1 VTWPRPGAR
10 RLIGAGLLLPGLL
23 LSHPVDTT
31 AETST
36 ANTPPKRIAAK
47 DLTAKAQSPKASAA
61 KKHAA
66 KSPPVKTSPAK
77 TPLMKSQPVPKGKA
91 GGSAATPH
99 PGERCVHLVRSG
111 DTIFRVAAQYHVPQQ
126 SIITDNQLGA
136 AGTLKAGQ
144 RITVPGCKKGGSLR
158 AETGPGPA
166 VEIESGLLLAR
177 VGPNRIPTRLFVAV
191 PEFGAQAIEFAWPVE
206 GMLASGFGKRRMGWH
221 AGIDIKADMGTPV
234 LAAAA
239 GTVSFSGWSA
249 SYGRLVKIQHPN
261 GFVTV
266 YAHNNE
272 NLVQIG
278 DEVEAGKMI
287 ATVGRSGKASD
298 YHLHFEIRRE
308 AMAFNPMFLLEG
320 RDHTP
325 VFASTPTEPPET
337 AEPLETGEPLDEP
350 EVDDDAR
357 SNVEEPTP

>member
-23 LSHPVDTT
+23 LSHPLDTA

-36 ANTPPKRIAAK
+36 VKTPPKRIAAK
-47 DLTAKAQSPKASAA
+47 ELPSKTQSPKAPPAKKLAA
-61 KKHAA
+61 KTQ
-66 KSPPVKTSPAK
+66 PVKTPLAK
-77 TPLMKSQPVPKGKA
+77 TPLTKNQPVKKIKTGA
-91 GGSAATPH
+91 SAATPS
-99 PGERCVHLVRSG
+99 PDERCVHLVLGG
-111 DTIFRVAAQYHVPQQ
+111 DTVFRVAAQYHAPREG
-126 SIITDNQLGA
+126 IITGNQLGA
-136 AGTLKAGQ
+136 AGTLKVGQ
-144 RITVPGCKKGGSLR
+144 RISVPGCKKGGGLR
-158 AETGPGPA
+158 AEAPRQAPA
-166 VEIESGLLLAR
+166 VELENGLFLAR

-191 PEFGAQAIEFAWPVE
+191 PEFGVRAIEFAWPVE

-234 LAAAA
+234 LAAAG

-266 YAHNNE
+266 YAHNSE

-278 DEVEAGKMI
+278 DEVEAGRMI
-287 ATVGRSGKASD
+287 ATVGRSGRASD
-298 YHLHFEIRRE
+298 HHLHFEIRRDE
-308 AMAFNPMFLLEG
+308 MAFNPLFLLEG

-325 VFASTPTEPPET
+325 VFASTL
-337 AEPLETGEPLDEP
+337 AEPLETAELLDE
-350 EVDDDAR
+350 EVDDDVR
-357 SNVEEPTP
+357 E

>member
-23 LSHPVDTT
+23 LTHPLDTA
-31 AETST
+31 AEPST
-36 ANTPPKRIAAK
+36 VKTPPKRIAAK
-47 DLTAKAQSPKASAA
+47 ELPAKTQPPKASPA
-61 KKHAA
+61 KKLAA
-66 KSPPVKTSPAK
+66 KSQPVKTLPAK
-77 TPLMKSQPVPKGKA
+77 TPLMKSQPAKKGKA
-91 GGSAATPH
+91 GASAAMPS
-99 PGERCVHLVRSG
+99 PDERCVHLVRSG
-111 DTIFRVAAQYHVPQQ
+111 DTIFRVAAQYHVPRQ
-126 SIITDNQLGA
+126 SIITGNQLSA
-136 AGTLKAGQ
+136 AATLKAGQ
-144 RITVPGCKKGGSLR
+144 RISVPGCKKGGSLR
-158 AETGPGPA
+158 AEAPGPGPA
-166 VEIESGLLLAR
+166 VEIENGLLLAR

-206 GMLASGFGKRRMGWH
+206 GALASAFGKRRMGWH

-287 ATVGRSGKASD
+287 ATVGRSGRASD
-298 YHLHFEIRRE
+298 HHLHFEIRRE
-308 AMAFNPMFLLEG
+308 GMAFNPLFLLEG
-320 RDHTP
+320 RDHTS
-325 VFASTPTEPPET
+325 VFAGTPAEPPET
-337 AEPLETGEPLDEP
+337 AEPLDE
-350 EVDDDAR
+350 EVDDDVR
-357 SNVEEPTP
+357 E

>member
-23 LSHPVDTT
+23 LSHPLDTT

-36 ANTPPKRIAAK
+36 AKTSPKRTAPKDLAAKTQPPKA
-47 DLTAKAQSPKASAA
+47 PPA
-61 KKHAA
+61 KKLAA
-66 KSPPVKTSPAK
+66 KSAPVKTSPAK
-77 TPLMKSQPVPKGKA
+77 TPRVKSQPVQKGQA
-91 GGSAATPH
+91 GASAATPS
-99 PGERCVHLVRSG
+99 PGERCLHLVRSG
-111 DTIFRVAAQYHVPQQ
+111 DTIFRVAAQYHVPRQN
-126 SIITDNQLGA
+126 IITGNQLSA

-144 RITVPGCKKGGSLR
+144 RITVPGCKKGGSFR
-158 AETGPGPA
+158 AEAPGPGPA
-166 VEIESGLLLAR
+166 VEIENGLLLAR

-249 SYGRLVKIQHPN
+249 SYGRLVKVQHPN

-278 DEVEAGKMI
+278 DEVESGKMI
-287 ATVGRSGKASD
+287 ATVGRSGRASD
-298 YHLHFEIRRE
+298 CHLHFEIRRE
-308 AMAFNPMFLLEG
+308 GMAFNPLFLLEG

-325 VFASTPTEPPET
+325 VFASTPAESPET
-337 AEPLETGEPLDEP
+337 AEPLDEP
-350 EVDDDAR
+350 EVDDDPR
-357 SNVEEPTP
+357 ESNVEEPTP

>member
-1 VTWPRPGAR
+1 M
-10 RLIGAGLLLPGLL
+10 
-23 LSHPVDTT
+23 
-31 AETST
+31 
-36 ANTPPKRIAAK
+36 RIN
-47 DLTAKAQSPKASAA
+47 
-61 KKHAA
+61 
-66 KSPPVKTSPAK
+66 
-77 TPLMKSQPVPKGKA
+77 
-91 GGSAATPH
+91 SAATPS
-99 PGERCVHLVRSG
+99 PDERCVHLVRSG
-111 DTIFRVAAQYHVPQQ
+111 DTVFRVAAQYHAPREG
-126 SIITDNQLGA
+126 IITGNQLGA
-136 AGTLKAGQ
+136 AGTLKVGQ
-144 RITVPGCKKGGSLR
+144 RISVPGCKGGAGLR
-158 AETGPGPA
+158 AEAPRPAPA
-166 VEIESGLLLAR
+166 VELETGLLLAR

-266 YAHNNE
+266 YAHNSE

-287 ATVGRSGKASD
+287 ATVGRSGRASD
-298 YHLHFEIRRE
+298 HHLHFEIRRE
-308 AMAFNPMFLLEG
+308 GMAFNPLFLLEG

-325 VFASTPTEPPET
+325 VFASTPAMLLET
-337 AEPLETGEPLDEP
+337 AEPLDE
-350 EVDDDAR
+350 EVDDDVR
-357 SNVEEPTP
+357 E

>member
-23 LSHPVDTT
+23 LSHPRDTT

-36 ANTPPKRIAAK
+36 VKTPPKRIVAKELAAK
-47 DLTAKAQSPKASAA
+47 TQPPKASPAKKVAA
-61 KKHAA
+61 KTQ
-66 KSPPVKTSPAK
+66 PVKTPPAK
-77 TPLMKSQPVPKGKA
+77 TPLMKSQPVKKGKA
-91 GGSAATPH
+91 GASAATPSAN
-99 PGERCVHLVRSG
+99 ERCVHLVRSG
-111 DTIFRVAAQYHVPQQ
+111 DTVFRVAAQYHA
-126 SIITDNQLGA
+126 SREGIIMGNQLGA
-136 AGTLKAGQ
+136 AGTLKVGQ
-144 RITVPGCKKGGSLR
+144 RISVPGCKKGGGLR
-158 AETGPGPA
+158 AEAPGPGPA

-206 GMLASGFGKRRMGWH
+206 GMLASAFGKRRMGWH

-287 ATVGRSGKASD
+287 ATVGRSGRASD
-298 YHLHFEIRRE
+298 HHLHFEIRRE
-308 AMAFNPMFLLEG
+308 GMAFNPLFLLEG

-325 VFASTPTEPPET
+325 VFASTPAEPLET
-337 AEPLETGEPLDEP
+337 AEPLDE

-357 SNVEEPTP
+357 E

>member
-1 VTWPRPGAR
+1 MTWPRPGAR

-23 LSHPVDTT
+23 LSHPPDTT

-36 ANTPPKRIAAK
+36 AKTPPKRIAAK
-47 DLTAKAQSPKASAA
+47 DPAAKAPLPKASPAR
-61 KKHAA
+61 KLAA
-66 KSPPVKTSPAK
+66 KSQPSPAK
-77 TPLMKSQPVPKGKA
+77 TPRVKSQPVQKGKA
-91 GGSAATPH
+91 GASAAAPS

-111 DTIFRVAAQYHVPQQ
+111 DTLFRVAAQYHVPQQ
-126 SIITDNQLGA
+126 NIITGNQLGA

-144 RITVPGCKKGGSLR
+144 RITVPGCKKGGPMR
-158 AETGPGPA
+158 AEAGPGPA
-166 VEIESGLLLAR
+166 VEIENGLFLAR

-206 GMLASGFGKRRMGWH
+206 GVLASGFGKRRMGWH

-249 SYGRLVKIQHPN
+249 SFGRLIKIEHPN

-287 ATVGRSGKASD
+287 ATVGRSGRASD
-298 YHLHFEIRRE
+298 HHLHFEIRRE
-308 AMAFNPMFLLEG
+308 GMAFNPLFLLEV
-320 RDHTP
+320 RDQTP
-325 VFASTPTEPPET
+325 VFASTP
-337 AEPLETGEPLDEP
+337 AEPLETADPLDE
-350 EVDDDAR
+350 EVDDDVR
-357 SNVEEPTP
+357 E